1 MYNKSMAKKKKKF
14 AREIDC
20 CFNDWEVIEAM
31 VDKMIGCYAIIS
43 DTIVGECGT
52 ARITDTIIDEDFLKT
67 HKGWVE
73 TWAHLSED
81 DESVV
86 TLSLFENHLI
96 EGGENMQ
103 RTVVI
108 FR

>member
-1 MYNKSMAKKKKKF
+1 MAKKNKKKF

-31 VDKMIGCYAIIS
+31 IDNMIGCYAIIS
-43 DTIVGECGT
+43 DTTVGEDGP
-52 ARITDTIIDEDFLKT
+52 ARITDTIIDEDFVKT

-73 TWAHLSED
+73 TWAYTSED
-81 DESVV
+81 DKSVV

-96 EGGENMQ
+96 EGGKNMQ